1 MSVSRIS
8 SKTNNYQYYDE
19 KVLIYFAIIGSDLE
33 LSTKENQLENN
44 AIDETLE
51 ACGSIDING
60 ESRDVFAMTEAE
72 FNASETAGF
81 EYPKGEVID
90 DNENVIR
97 TDSLLTF
104 TLANG
109 EKVELRDV
117 YQPFQADVLIFNYL
131 KSYDIISYWLY
142 EVSYYEGAG
151 MSLLNKDNGEKI
163 NVWGVPTFS
172 PDKSHFVTYSMD
184 VVAGYQPNGIQL
196 FEVNDGKATLVWKF
210 EVSEEWGPENVRW
223 IDNETIAIQ
232 KSSVDCESEDMSY
245 TSEYVKMKIK

>member
-1 MSVSRIS
+1 MKKSLFILPLLAVIMSC
-8 SKTNNYQYYDE
+8 QQ
-19 KVLIYFAIIGSDLE
+19 
-33 LSTKENQLENN
+33 KENQSEKN

-60 ESRDVFAMTEAE
+60 ESRDVYAMTEAE
-72 FNASETAGF
+72 FNALEADGF
-81 EYPKGEVID
+81 EYPKDEVID

-97 TDSLLTF
+97 ADSLLTF
-104 TLANG
+104 TLSNG

-131 KSYDIISYWLY
+131 KSFEIISYWMY
-142 EVSYYEGAG
+142 NVSYYEGAG
-151 MSLLNKDNGEKI
+151 MFLLDKDNGEKI

-232 KSSVDCESEDMSY
+232 KSSVDYESEDMSY
-245 TSEYVKMKIK
+245 TSEYVKMKIE